1 MTTDVFDYEV
11 YYDGYRDEIR
21 VHSMVSDFIKDTVK
35 NLFKTCP
42 ELRYPKDNNYILYNI
57 YLITKHLENVI
68 NLEKEYMLS
77 LEI

>member
-1 MTTDVFDYEV
+1 MRTDIFDYDV
-11 YYDGYRDEIR
+11 LYDSYRDEII
-21 VHSMVSDFIKDTVK
+21 VHSMDFIKDAAR

>member
-1 MTTDVFDYEV
+1 MTTDVFDYDV
-11 YYDGYRDEIR
+11 YYDSYRDEIR
-21 VHSMVSDFIKDTVK
+21 VTSMDFINDAVR

>member
-1 MTTDVFDYEV
+1 MMKDIFDYDV
-11 YYDGYRDEIR
+11 YYDSYRDEIR
-21 VHSMVSDFIKDTVK
+21 VSSLDFVKDAAI
-35 NLFKTCP
+35 NLFKSSP
-42 ELRYPKDNNYILYNI
+42 ELKYPKDNNYVPYNI